1 MTKSEL
7 ARASVAN
14 PALRLAVMSPLS
26 EDKLVSFLAEIQS
39 DIRQIKSDLRALVM
53 LLKQQK
59 RQEKATTPASF
70 SDGDHMAEP
79 AESGRSVSPEDV
91 LRYLRET
98 RGEDD
103 TGE

>member
-26 EDKLVSFLAEIQS
+26 EDKLLCFLAEIQS
-39 DIRQIKSDLRALVM
+39 DIRQIKSDLQALLT
-53 LLKQQK
+53 LLKQQ
-59 RQEKATTPASF
+59 QEGTPAWS
-70 SDGDHMAEP
+70 SDDDDMAEP

-98 RGEDD
+98 RGDDD